1 MVAWIAF
8 QISMSADSIFRDRFI
23 AQVLSSFMENKKT
36 LTFILLKDHNDIT
49 EDEEHLKK
57 YYYKK

>member
-1 MVAWIAF
+1 MY
-8 QISMSADSIFRDRFI
+8 

-49 EDEEHLKK
+49 EDEEHLNK